1 VKLGRADREKQIQE
15 LNELFSGLDMAVLA
29 DYRGMTVEELTVFRS
44 RLREVEAGFRV
55 VKNTL
60 SIRAADG
67 TPLEIVKNH
76 FTGPVAVLHTASD
89 PVGPAKVLVEFM
101 KSSEHLKPAAGVLS
115 GKLMDLDDVK
125 RLASLPDMETML
137 AQAFASLNAPAT
149 NFVRTLSEI
158 PASLVRLMGAIGR
171 SKEAA

>member
-1 VKLGRADREKQIQE
+1 MGRADREKQIQD
-15 LNELFSGLDMAVLA
+15 LKELFSGIDMAVLA
-29 DYRGMTVEELTVFRS
+29 DYRGMSVEDLTVFRS
-44 RLREVEAGFRV
+44 RLRTVDARFRV

-67 TPLEIVKNH
+67 TPLEIVKDH
-76 FTGPVAVLHTASD
+76 FTGPVAIMHTVSD
-89 PVGPAKVLVEFM
+89 PVGPAKVLMDFM
-101 KSSEHLKPAAGVLS
+101 KTNDRLEPKIGVLS
-115 GKLMDLDDVK
+115 GKRIDLEDLK

-137 AQAFASLNAPAT
+137 AQALASMNVPAA

-158 PASLVRLMGAIGR
+158 PASFVRLMGAIRR

>member
-1 VKLGRADREKQIQE
+1 MGRADREKQIQE
-15 LNELFSGLDMAVLA
+15 LNGLFSGLDLAVLA
-29 DYRGMTVEELTVFRS
+29 DYRGMTVEDLTVLRS
-44 RLREVEAGFRV
+44 RLREVDAGFRV

-67 TPLEIVKNH
+67 TPLEILKDH
-76 FTGPVAVLHTASD
+76 FTGPVAVLYSTSD
-89 PVGPAKVLVEFM
+89 PVGPAKVLVDFI
-101 KSSEHLKPAAGVLS
+101 KTNDYLKPAVGVLS
-115 GKLMDLDDVK
+115 GKQIDLDDVK
-125 RLASLPDMETML
+125 RLASLPDRETML

-158 PASLVRLMGAIGR
+158 PASFVRLMGAIGR

>member
-1 VKLGRADREKQIQE
+1 MGRADREKQIQE

-29 DYRGMTVEELTVFRS
+29 DYRGMTVEDLTTFRS
-44 RLREVEAGFRV
+44 KLREVDARFRV

-67 TPLEIVKNH
+67 TPLEIVKDY
-76 FTGPVAVLHTASD
+76 FTGPVAILYATSD

-101 KSSEHLKPAAGVLS
+101 KTSDHLKPAAGVLS
-115 GKLMDLDDVK
+115 GKLIDFDDVK
-125 RLASLPDMETML
+125 RLASLPDRETML
-137 AQAFASLNAPAT
+137 AQALASMNAPAA
-149 NFVRTLSEI
+149 NFVRTLSEV
-158 PASLVRLMGAIGR
+158 PASLVRLLGAIGR

>member
-1 VKLGRADREKQIQE
+1 MGRADREKQIQE

-29 DYRGMTVEELTVFRS
+29 DYRGLTVEALTIFRS
-44 RLREVEAGFRV
+44 KLREVGAGFRV

-67 TPLEIVKNH
+67 TPLEVVKEH
-76 FTGPVAVLHTASD
+76 FKGPVAIMHSTSD

-101 KSSEHLKPAAGVLS
+101 KTNDHLKPAVGVLS
-115 GKLMDLDDVK
+115 GKLIGLEDVK
-125 RLASLPDMETML
+125 RLASLPDRETML
-137 AQAFASLNAPAT
+137 AQALSSMNAPAT
-149 NFVRTLSEI
+149 NFVRTLSEV
-158 PASLVRLMGAIGR
+158 PASFVRLMGAIAR